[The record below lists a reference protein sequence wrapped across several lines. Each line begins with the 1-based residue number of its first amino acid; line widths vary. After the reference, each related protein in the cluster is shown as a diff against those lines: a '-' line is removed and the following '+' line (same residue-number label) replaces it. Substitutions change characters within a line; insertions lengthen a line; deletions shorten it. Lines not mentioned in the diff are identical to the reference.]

1 MKINRHTLR
10 VQLCGIMFL
19 DRFQLIGYFPMLHYS
34 IFVAVNLNLPFR
46 PSSPESLQRPACV
59 GPYALIFQ

>member
-1 MKINRHTLR
+1 
-10 VQLCGIMFL
+10 
-19 DRFQLIGYFPMLHYS
+19 MLHYS
-34 IFVAVNLNLPFR
+34 IFVTVNLNLPFR